1 MDSIKLINELKNNSE
16 FKLLYNMVKK
26 PVELGGF
33 DIENVYVIETLFDK
47 NGEYLQCK
55 IKIEKN
61 DSFFE
66 LVLNKVEC
74 INIYD
79 YRELK
84 NVTISIENGESDL
97 VFLVKIAKDIVIDIK
112 FNSGEININNQK
124 LIFDLF

>member
-1 MDSIKLINELKNNSE
+1 M
-16 FKLLYNMVKK
+16 
-26 PVELGGF
+26 
-33 DIENVYVIETLFDK
+33 
-47 NGEYLQCK
+47 
-55 IKIEKN
+55 
-61 DSFFE
+61 
-66 LVLNKVEC
+66 LNKVEC

-112 FNSGEININNQK
+112 FNNGEININNKK

>member
-1 MDSIKLINELKNNSE
+1 MNSIKLIADLKNNSE
-16 FKLLYNMVKK
+16 FKLLYDIVKK

-47 NGEYLQCK
+47 KGEYLQGK
-55 IKIEKN
+55 IKVEKN

-66 LVLNKVEC
+66 VLLNKVEC

-112 FNSGEININNQK
+112 FNSGEININNKK

>member
-112 FNSGEININNQK
+112 FDSGEININNQK

>member
-112 FNSGEININNQK
+112 FNSGEININNEK